1 MALQDHL
8 MPMNHMVPRLRQ
20 IRKCI
25 LLPLQGASDEK
36 ARIQSE
42 AQKTSSKNTEP
53 QSVKL

>member
-25 LLPLQGASDEK
+25 LLPLQGASHEK

-53 QSVKL
+53 Q